1 LTAGKQKILEKREGI
16 IMSGNNRFQ
25 KLLEPGYIGKVRT
38 RNRIIKT
45 ANGTSFI
52 EPTGYVGDRALAYY
66 ENMAKGGVGLLIT
79 ESCGVEYPLGVQHP
93 PVQFHLDDDKYIPS
107 YAELTKVIHKQGC
120 PAFIQ
125 FQHAGPWNPT
135 GLLPK
140 RDTKA
145 ASSLTKE
152 ELPGPAFAVPRGMS
166 LAEVKEYIDI
176 WAKAAERAAKAGYDG
191 VEING
196 GTCHQIN
203 TFFSRIWNKRDDE
216 YGCATLENRARFM
229 CDIVREIKKRL
240 GKDFPVTCLV
250 NIVEYGHE
258 KGTTI
263 EEGVQFARFLAEAG
277 ADAIQCR
284 AHSYHHRDGLI
295 QPEKMFYPE
304 PPDVLP
310 KDLDW
315 SRKGKGA
322 LIPLTA
328 AVKKL
333 VSVPVFCACRLDP
346 VIGEEYLRQGKLDF
360 VGMTRR
366 LLADPELPNKVASG
380 KLEDIRPCTGCL
392 HCIDV
397 RNKNQLLECQQNAG
411 LGREREY
418 ALKFAREKK
427 KIMVVGG
434 GPAGLELARLA
445 ALRGYEVKLYEK
457 THRLGGLIP
466 MASIVKEL
474 DLDDLLNVVRYF
486 KNQMAENGVSVVLGK
501 EVGPREIAEF
511 KPDALVLAAGGVH
524 STLNIPGSNRRN
536 VLSSAALHKQL
547 KFFLTFLSPR
557 AIERLTRIWMPIGKR
572 VVIIGGAIQGCEVA
586 EFLIKRGREVTI
598 VHAGKTLGEGITI
611 EDQLRFFPWLDK
623 KGIARYTEA
632 KYEEITAQGLVITT
646 REGEKKTLAADTF
659 VVTLPFLPNDG
670 IMKSL
675 EGKTPEI
682 YNIGSVSEP
691 GLIVNAI
698 ADGARLGIKI

>member
-1 LTAGKQKILEKREGI
+1 MSNQK
-16 IMSGNNRFQ
+16 FQ
-25 KLLEPGYIGKVRT
+25 KLLEEGQIGRVRT
-38 RNRIIKT
+38 RNRMIKT

-66 ENMAKGGVGLLIT
+66 ETMAKGGVGLLIT

-107 YAELTKVIHKQGC
+107 YAELVKVIHKHGC
-120 PAFIQ
+120 PTFIQ

-145 ASSLTKE
+145 ASALTQE
-152 ELPGPAFAVPRGMS
+152 ELPGPGFAVPRGMS
-166 LAEVKEYIDI
+166 HAEVLEYIDI

-203 TFFSRIWNKRDDE
+203 TFLSRVWNKREDE
-216 YGCATLENRARFM
+216 YGPQTIENRARFM

-240 GKDFPVTCLV
+240 GQDFPVTCLI
-250 NIVEYGHE
+250 NIVEYRHP

-263 EEGVQFARFLAEAG
+263 EEGIQLAKYLVEAG

-304 PPDVLP
+304 PPDDLP

-315 SRKGKGA
+315 SRRGKGA
-322 LIPLTA
+322 LVPLTE
-328 AVKKL
+328 AVKK
-333 VSVPVFCACRLDP
+333 VVTVPVFCACRLDP

-366 LLADPELPNKVASG
+366 LLADPDLPNKVIEG
-380 KLEDIRPCTGCL
+380 RLEDIRPCTGCL

-397 RNKNQLLECQQNAG
+397 RNKNQLLECMVNAS

-418 ALKFAREKK
+418 ALKPAGKK
-427 KIMVVGG
+427 KRVMVVGG
-434 GPAGLELARLA
+434 GPAGLEAARVA
-445 ALRGYEVKLYEK
+445 ALRGHEVSLYEA
-457 THRLGGLIP
+457 TPRLGGLVP
-466 MASIVKEL
+466 MAAMVKDVEV
-474 DLDDLLNVVRYF
+474 DDFLNLVKYF
-486 KNQMAENGVSVVLGK
+486 KTQMAKEGITVNIGK
-501 EVGPREIAEF
+501 KAGGAEIEAF
-511 KPDALVLAAGGVH
+511 KPDVLILAAGALP
-524 STLNIPGSNRRN
+524 SQLEIPGSQRSS
-536 VLSSAALHKQL
+536 VISSAKLLKQL
-547 KFFLTFLSPR
+547 RFFIRFLGTKALQKLTK
-557 AIERLTRIWMPIGKR
+557 IWMPIGKR
-572 VVIIGGAIQGCEVA
+572 VVIVGGAIHGCETA
-586 EFLIKRGREVTI
+586 EFLIKRGRQVTI
-598 VHAGKTLGEGITI
+598 VHDGKALGEGIPV
-611 EDQLRFFPWLDK
+611 EDQMRFFPWLDK
-623 KGIARYTEA
+623 KGIVRYTEA
-632 KYEEITAQGLVITT
+632 RCEEVTEKGLVITT
-646 REGEKKTLAADTF
+646 KEGEKKILEADT
-659 VVTLPFLPNDG
+659 VLVTLPYRPNTD
-670 IMKSL
+670 IAKSL
-675 EGKTPEI
+675 ARKAPEI
-682 YNIGSVSEP
+682 YVIGSCGEP

-698 ADGARLGIKI
+698 ADGAKIGHRI

>member
-1 LTAGKQKILEKREGI
+1 MSSQKFE
-16 IMSGNNRFQ
+16 
-25 KLLEPGYIGKVRT
+25 KLLEPGFIGKVRT

-52 EPTGYVGDRALAYY
+52 DPSGYVGDRALAYY
-66 ENMAKGGVGLLIT
+66 EAMAKGGVGLLIT

-107 YAELTKVIHKQGC
+107 YSELTKVIHKYGC
-120 PAFIQ
+120 PVFIQ

-145 ASSLTKE
+145 ASALTKE
-152 ELPGPAFAVPRGMS
+152 ELPGPGFDVPRGLS
-166 LAEVKEYIDI
+166 LTEVKEYIDI

-203 TFFSRIWNKRDDE
+203 TFLSRVWNKREDE
-216 YGCATLENRARFM
+216 YGYKTLENRARFIG
-229 CDIVREIKKRL
+229 DIVREIKKRL
-240 GKDFPVTCLV
+240 GQDFPVTCLI
-250 NIVEYGHE
+250 NIVEYRHE

-263 EEGVQFARFLAEAG
+263 EEGVQLARLLAEAG

-304 PPDVLP
+304 PPEDLP

-328 AVKKL
+328 AVKK
-333 VSVPVFCACRLDP
+333 VVKVPVFCACRLDP
-346 VIGEEYLRQGKLDF
+346 VLGEEFLRQGKLDF

-366 LLADPELPNKVASG
+366 LLADPELPNKVIAG

-397 RNKNQLLECQQNAG
+397 RNKNQLLECQVNAS
-411 LGREREY
+411 LGKEREY
-418 ALKFAREKK
+418 ALKPAEKK
-427 KIMVVGG
+427 KKLMVVGG
-434 GPAGLELARLA
+434 GPSGLEAARVA
-445 ALRGYEVKLYEK
+445 ALRGHEVTLFEK
-457 THRLGGLIP
+457 SRKPGGLIP
-466 MASIVKEL
+466 LAAMVKEL
-474 DLDDLLNVVRYF
+474 ELDELLNLVRYF
-486 KNQMAENGVSVVLGK
+486 ETQLNKAGVKVRLGK
-501 EVGPREIAEF
+501 EVNIQVIDEF
-511 KPDALVLAAGGVH
+511 KPDVLILAAGAVH
-524 STLNIPGSNRRN
+524 NTLKIPGSNRRN
-536 VLSSAALHKQL
+536 VVGSYQLHKQL
-547 KFFLTFLSPR
+547 KFYLKFLGPR
-557 AIERLTRIWMPIGKR
+557 ALKWLAKFWMPIGKR
-572 VVIIGGAIQGCEVA
+572 VVVIGGAIQGCELA
-586 EFLIKRGREVTI
+586 EFLIKRGRQVTI
-598 VHAGKTLGEGITI
+598 VHDGKTLGEGIPV
-611 EDQLRFFPWLDK
+611 EDLMRFLPWLDK
-623 KGIARYTEA
+623 KCIVRYTEA
-632 KYEEITAQGLVITT
+632 RYEEITDKGLVIITK
-646 REGEKKTLAADTF
+646 EGEKKTLEADTF
-659 VVTLPFLPNDG
+659 IVTLPFLPNTDV
-670 IMKSL
+670 IKTF
-675 EGKTPEI
+675 EGKAPEI
-682 YNIGSVSEP
+682 YTIGSCGEP

-698 ADGARLGIKI
+698 ADGARIGHKI